1 MTNKELREEGNK
13 NCPDVEFL
21 HRVPVQIP
29 QESKDAIAD
38 YWLKIIEKRDR
49 ELVEKIKEKTL
60 KERGMISLSYADGK
74 KYEVEVESDRM
85 VFYNQALEDIIK
97 LIQRDGE

>member
-1 MTNKELREEGNK
+1 
-13 NCPDVEFL
+13 
-21 HRVPVQIP
+21 
-29 QESKDAIAD
+29 
-38 YWLKIIEKRDR
+38 
-49 ELVEKIKEKTL
+49 
-60 KERGMISLSYADGK
+60 MISLSYADGK